1 MRALQGVMVCL
12 RVRVCMCVGVCD
24 MCVRICVCVCVCA
37 YVLSIYVFCSYMC
50 VFVTYS
56 CA

>member
-24 MCVRICVCVCVCA
+24 MCVRICVCVCVRMFCQ
-37 YVLSIYVFCSYMC
+37 YVFCSYMC